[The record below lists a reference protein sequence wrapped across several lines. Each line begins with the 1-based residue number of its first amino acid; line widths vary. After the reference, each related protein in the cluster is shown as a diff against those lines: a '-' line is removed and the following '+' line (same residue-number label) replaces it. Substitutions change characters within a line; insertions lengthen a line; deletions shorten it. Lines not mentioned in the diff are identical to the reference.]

1 GIRYRNVTGVQ
12 TCALPIWTSS
22 DSEFT
27 LSTSLL
33 PINNGTVFMT
43 HSDREFLSFP
53 KLLKEQGYYTM
64 GMHGNNGDFWNRNTM
79 YRTLG
84 YDKFYSQG
92 DYIIDEEIGLGL
104 SDVSFFK
111 QSVEKIKNVKEE
123 QEGPIMANLINL
135 TNHSHFV
142 NRDKYC
148 EFKVG
153 QLEDTSIA
161 NYLKSDHYADQALE
175 SFVKQMD
182 D

>member
-1 GIRYRNVTGVQ
+1 LCSFIRPSPRSLLFPYT
-12 TCALPIWTSS
+12 
-22 DSEFT
+22 T
-27 LSTSLL
+27 LFRSL

-104 SDVSFFK
+104 RDRKSTRLNSSHVS
-111 QSVEKIKNVKEE
+111 I
-123 QEGPIMANLINL
+123 
-135 TNHSHFV
+135 
-142 NRDKYC
+142 
-148 EFKVG
+148 
-153 QLEDTSIA
+153 
-161 NYLKSDHYADQALE
+161 
-175 SFVKQMD
+175 
-182 D
+182 